1 MRATMHVVATLMLL
15 PYIALAAGFVLLGQV
30 AAGKSLPS
38 LFATLLAQAL
48 WLMPWGLIGLAAVI
62 CVVAAL
68 GFSVRLRWLGGCC
81 LCAIA
86 AACLIVIIVTPT
98 APMSSGQLLFV
109 APCGLVLLFGA
120 WLGLAERRVRS

>member
-1 MRATMHVVATLMLL
+1 MRAAMHVVATLMLL
-15 PYIALAAGFVLLGQV
+15 PYIALAIGFVLLGQV
-30 AAGKSLPS
+30 AASKSLPS

-68 GFSVRLRWLGGCC
+68 GISTRLRWLGGWC

-86 AACLIVIIVTPT
+86 AACLLVIIVMPT
-98 APMSSGQLLFV
+98 APMSFGQWLFV

-120 WLGLAERRVRS
+120 WLGRAERRALS